1 MNTYDVSGT
10 VLDRRDTERNK
21 ALSLLSETHRV
32 VQGASVSESACR
44 EASGGTDQ
52 FYKRDW

>member
-10 VLDRRDTERNK
+10 VLDHRDAERNK
-21 ALSLLSETHRV
+21 AWSLLSEAHRI
-32 VQGASVSESACR
+32 VQGASVSQSACR

-52 FYKRDW
+52 VYKRDR